1 MIIFESYLIFLAM
14 PCGIQDLSSLPG
26 DQACVP
32 CGEVWSLDHWTASV
46 NWDKKYRDVPFRES

>member
-1 MIIFESYLIFLAM
+1 MAM

-26 DQACVP
+26 DQAFVP

>member
-1 MIIFESYLIFLAM
+1 M
-14 PCGIQDLSSLPG
+14 PCGIQDLNSLPG